1 MCASPAYWQNIC
13 YDIAKER
20 GAKITAAA
28 AAAEVAEVAAAEV
41 VVEIAEAGGA
51 AESTLGIGYV
61 RQQRGL
67 HSTRLCPQLPVCVSV
82 CGYIG

>member
-1 MCASPAYWQNIC
+1 MCASPVYWQNIC

-28 AAAEVAEVAAAEV
+28 LAEAAAEVAAAKAV
-41 VVEIAEAGGA
+41 VTAGA

-61 RQQRGL
+61 RQLRGL
-67 HSTRLCPQLPVCVSV
+67 T
-82 CGYIG
+82 